1 MEIKNKY
8 YKHSRLSENRF
19 RDLMRCFALD
29 LSATE
34 TAAQTGISCR
44 AVNTIYLKLRHRIAF
59 YCEQASNPNVGSVES
74 EQQAL
79 FDELGRRIAEVFG
92 VRTVDGKVSCG
103 IIPGLSKVR
112 LKAAA
117 QNGGDATASCPSSC
131 DGYEVLSDFG
141 FKTTFR
147 PRAST
152 PQSGATTDGRD
163 PTRAFLDFA
172 KQRLQKFNGV
182 PAHTFYLHLK
192 ESEFRFNLNGAD
204 LAHILLRMLRD
215 APLELS
221 LNQPVSNAPS
231 NQPDERLA
239 A

>member
-8 YKHSRLSENRF
+8 YKHSRLSENKF
-19 RDLMRCFALD
+19 RELMRCFALD

-44 AVNTIYLKLRHRIAF
+44 AVNTIYLKLRHRIAL
-59 YCEQASNPNVGSVES
+59 YCEQANNPNVAAVES

-79 FDELGRRIAEVFG
+79 FDEIGRRIAEVFG
-92 VRTVDGKVSCG
+92 VRIIDGKVACG
-103 IIPGLSKVR
+103 IIPGLTKAR
-112 LKAAA
+112 LRALA
-117 QNGGDATASCPSSC
+117 QNEKGAATTCPSSC
-131 DGYEVLSDFG
+131 DRYEVLSDFG
-141 FKTTFR
+141 FKTLLR
-147 PRAST
+147 LQANMSQPESV
-152 PQSGATTDGRD
+152 SEGRD
-163 PTRAFLDFA
+163 TAFLDFA

-204 LAHILLRMLRD
+204 LAQIVLRMLRD

-221 LNQPVSNAPS
+221 MSQPASDAPS
-231 NQPDERLA
+231 NQPEERLA